1 MTLGLIFLPYWPP
14 EQLPA
19 FAEAADA
26 AGLAELWL
34 WEDCFASGGI
44 SAAAVAL
51 ARTAR
56 IEVGIGVLPVP
67 LRNVALTAMEV
78 STLARQFPARLHVGV
93 GHGVLD
99 WMEQAGV
106 RAASP
111 MTLLREYV
119 VALRSLLA
127 GSTVDA
133 TGTYVQL
140 RDVTLKWLPDPVPPL
155 YVGATKPKTL
165 ALAGELSDGTI
176 LTSSTDDAGVA
187 AARTVLDDAGPGRRL
202 IAFTSVAA
210 TAAETVTRIRSRSA
224 AGADVVVL
232 EPIEGTAAVAF
243 LRFVLD
249 EVLPAVS

>member
-19 FAEAADA
+19 FAQAADA
-26 AGLAELWL
+26 AGLDELWL

-51 ARTAR
+51 ARTSR

-99 WMEQAGV
+99 WMDQVGE

-119 VALRSLLA
+119 IALRSLLA
-127 GSTVDA
+127 GSTVD
-133 TGTYVQL
+133 TSGSYVQL
-140 RDVTLKWLPDPVPPL
+140 RDVTLLWPPDPVPPL
-155 YVGATKPKTL
+155 YVGATRPKTL
-165 ALAGELSDGTI
+165 ALAAELSNGTI
-176 LTSSTDDAGVA
+176 ITSSRDLAAVAEARSILDA
-187 AARTVLDDAGPGRRL
+187 AGPGRRL
-202 IAFTSVAA
+202 TAFMYVAP
-210 TAAETVTRIRSRSA
+210 TVEETLARIREWSA
-224 AGADVVVL
+224 AGADAVIL
-232 EPIEGTAAVAF
+232 EPVEGTAADEF
-243 LRFVLD
+243 LHFVLD
-249 EVLPAVS
+249 EVLPVD